1 MELRDGIRC
10 VVVALLLMGT
20 GCSLGSVQ
28 SPSTRLFT
36 LGATVEPQEVTSTLR
51 DEVIGIGPVSLAA
64 YLDRPQIVTRVSPH
78 ELKAAELSQ
87 WAEPLKNNIARVIR
101 ENVSVL
107 TGSEQVFLFPWR
119 RSLRVDYQA
128 AVEVLQFDA
137 APDGLVTLVAQ
148 WAVYGENGKELH
160 INRRTTEESRVSGTG
175 YDAIAKAMSR
185 ALGDLSREI
194 VAGIQDVKSG
204 V

>member
-10 VVVALLLMGT
+10 LVAALLLMGA

-36 LGATVEPQEVTSTLR
+36 LSATVEPQEVTSTLR
-51 DEVIGIGPVSLAA
+51 DEVIGIGPVTLAA
-64 YLDRPQIVTRVSPH
+64 YLDRPQLVTRMSPH
-78 ELKAAELSQ
+78 EVKAAEFSQ
-87 WAEPLKNNIARVIR
+87 WAEPLKSNIARVIR

-107 TGSEQVFLFPWR
+107 AGSEQVFLFPWR

-128 AVEVLQFDA
+128 VLDVLQFDA
-137 APDGLVTLVAQ
+137 APDGQVTLVAQ
-148 WAVYGENGKELH
+148 WAVYGENGKELR
-160 INRRTTEESRVSGTG
+160 IRRRSTIESQVSGDS
-175 YDAIAKAMSR
+175 YDAIAMSMSR
-185 ALGDLSREI
+185 ALEELSKQI
-194 VAGIQDVKSG
+194 VEGLKDVKAG